1 MKAEVAEQLTVSAER
16 NPNKEAAFW
25 GICLGHTFTHWYPAT
40 FYILLPFIT
49 VQYGLSVSQAGLLV
63 TIMYLVK
70 AVAGILIGAITDM
83 TSKKN
88 LLMLISLTLA
98 GLPFLFLGSANA
110 YWMVMILVIIM
121 GIGNEMWHPAS
132 FSTLSSLY
140 PKQRGYVFGVHG
152 MSANLGDLL
161 APLVIGSILAV
172 MSWQEV
178 IHYNIIP
185 AIVIGLVI
193 TVMLRKINVTSN
205 KGIKKDN
212 GEKLTF
218 PEYIAGFKELIKNR
232 AVLLIALASGMRS
245 MTQLGLM
252 TFLPI
257 FLLLEL
263 GYSPFLVGLYITI
276 MQGGGLIAAPL
287 MGKLSDS
294 VGRRKIIFSGMVM
307 TSVLVVAVVF
317 IQIDWLLIT
326 TLALLGFFLYSLRP
340 VMQAWI
346 MSSTKESMSGTTTS
360 LLFTTQSVLA
370 ALTPLI
376 GGIIADS
383 FGIMITFYFIAL
395 IILLGNIVV
404 AFIPKTAAD

>member
-1 MKAEVAEQLTVSAER
+1 MNTEAVRPEKLSTEG
-16 NPNKEAAFW
+16 NPNKDTAFW

-40 FYILLPFIT
+40 FYILLPLIT
-49 VQYGLSVSQAGLLV
+49 VQFGLSVGQAGLLV

-70 AVAGILIGAITDM
+70 AIAGMPIGAITDM
-83 TSKKN
+83 TTKKN
-88 LLMLISLTLA
+88 LLMLLSLILA
-98 GLPFLFLGSANA
+98 GLPFLFLGFVNA
-110 YWMVMILVIIM
+110 YWMIMLLVIIM

-161 APLVIGSILAV
+161 APVIIGTVLTFV
-172 MSWQEV
+172 SWQDV
-178 IHYNIIP
+178 VYFNIIP
-185 AIVIGLVI
+185 AIVVGIVI
-193 TVMLRKINVTSN
+193 AFMLRNIEVTSN
-205 KGIKKDN
+205 KGIKKEN

-218 PEYIAGFKELIKNR
+218 PEYMAGFKELLKNK

-263 GYSPFLVGLYITI
+263 GYSPFLVGLYITV
-276 MQGGGLIAAPL
+276 MQAGGLIAAPL
-287 MGKLSDS
+287 MGKLSDN
-294 VGRRKIIFSGMVM
+294 VGRRKIIFSGMII

-326 TLALLGFFLYSLRP
+326 TLAILGFFLYSLRP

-346 MSSTKESMSGTTTS
+346 MSSTKKSMSGTTTS
-360 LLFTTQSVLA
+360 LLFTTQSMLA

-376 GGIIADS
+376 GGMIADS
-383 FGIMITFYFIAL
+383 IGIMYTFYFIAL